1 MNRQDIVPLLDQVS
15 AADGDALAEAVALGE
30 VAARVGFDWEDAAG
44 AFEKLQEEI
53 QELAEHIQAGERGS
67 PEALASE
74 LGDVLFAACMVARKA
89 GLDPASA
96 LGLTNAKFR
105 RRFLY
110 MERALAD
117 EGKRPEEVSLDQME
131 ALWQASKTKTP

>member
-15 AADGDALAEAVALGE
+15 ASDHDALSEAVALGE

-44 AFEKLQEEI
+44 AFEKLQEEV
-53 QELAEHIQAGERGS
+53 QELAAHIQRDEDRDDD
-67 PEALASE
+67 ALAKE

-89 GLDPASA
+89 GLDPAA
-96 LGLTNAKFR
+96 TLGLTNAKFR

-110 MERALAD
+110 IEQALAA
-117 EGKRPEEVSLDQME
+117 EGKRPEQVSLDDME
-131 ALWQASKTKTP
+131 ALWQAAKTDAP